1 MGDSIENNREITLN
15 IWEAV
20 INGGA
25 DIHRDLSDSI
35 LQALIA
41 RINVTPYPE
50 KSEDL
55 REKILELLRLCLRF
69 RDSLPSSVGELS
81 VAMAKCLGDPSST
94 IKNVTE

>member
-1 MGDSIENNREITLN
+1 MLETTSLAKNLIHTLGDSIENNRELTLN
-15 IWEAV
+15 IWEAI

-25 DIHRDLSDSI
+25 DINRDLSDSI

-55 REKILELLRLCLRF
+55 REKVLELLRLCLRF
-69 RDSLPSSVGELS
+69 RDSLPSSVG
-81 VAMAKCLGDPSST
+81 
-94 IKNVTE
+94 